1 MAVAGLGLALSLKVM
16 LPYAITI
23 GVSGVL
29 ETLVSQAHGN
39 NMQWLCGLNLNR
51 HLLMVTA
58 MFIPIGVILWNIEF
72 ILTSLGQ
79 QEAPAKYCQ
88 LYLRTAMPA
97 LYLNCVSLSLT
108 IFLTAM
114 ENSLVPMIV
123 QAALITLHLFYTFLI
138 EVVLEQGF
146 LGIAY
151 ASNCTHICTVAIFWA
166 YFKGWFSV
174 RGDPDYRKILRPINK
189 EVFRNINVF
198 I

>member
-1 MAVAGLGLALSLKVM
+1 MAGIGLALSLKVM

-29 ETLVSQAHGN
+29 ETVVSQAHGN
-39 NMQWLCGLNLNR
+39 NLHSLCGLNLNR
-51 HLLMVTA
+51 HLLLVTA
-58 MFIPIGVILWNIEF
+58 LFIPVGMLLWNSKW
-72 ILTSLGQ
+72 LLLSLGQ
-79 QEAPAKYCQ
+79 HDESAMYCEM
-88 LYLRTAMPA
+88 YLRAGLPG

-114 ENSLVPMIV
+114 ENSFVPMVI
-123 QAALITLHLFYTFLI
+123 QAALIVMHIFYTFFM
-138 EVVLEQGF
+138 EVIMEQGF

-151 ASNCTHICTVAIFWA
+151 ASNCTHMSTVILYFA
-166 YFKGWFSV
+166 YFRGWISFK
-174 RGDPDYRKILRPINK
+174 GDPNYRKILRPIDK